1 MPSLCAKWCR
11 ADPYDASMANFR
23 LALSSPNCQPP
34 RPCRSAEE
42 SHMIRRYVF
51 LWFTAAGDKPSGR
64 TWAKQ
69 LGISCTWLWKLVREF
84 RKDPSDMWRMQAAE
98 VDPRLT
104 DLVAAQQ

>member
-1 MPSLCAKWCR
+1 
-11 ADPYDASMANFR
+11 
-23 LALSSPNCQPP
+23 
-34 RPCRSAEE
+34 
-42 SHMIRRYVF
+42 MIRRYVF

-104 DLVAAQQ
+104 DLVAAQQRSRELRQRGELRPLRYRWPRRRRHKTSS